1 MQVFANLLLLFD
13 LNVPEA
19 LCAFLGFLGRRRR
32 VVVSFVRVR
41 FGYAQGKERE
51 GKELEDF
58 RYGRLSRYGREE
70 GVLLQRGSIGG
81 RLEGSEGAFD
91 CHAVRLGNEMT
102 SSADREKGRREGEN
116 TSEHIFAL
124 PIQDTCPS
132 LQVLAA
138 QPLGHGQ
145 SLRIGRAWG
154 NGNLLPRLPLLHLRL
169 SGLLRRLLLL
179 GELLLALMV
188 LERLLLQLVDILV
201 NAQTGLFRIGFNLLP
216 LPGLKLLRGHA
227 TFLGFLGNLLLH
239 GGDLLRRWLLVRGWG
254 GCHVERFTLYSVYQ
268 CRWLG

>member
-91 CHAVRLGNEMT
+91 
-102 SSADREKGRREGEN
+102 
-116 TSEHIFAL
+116 SEHIFAL